1 MKHMDD
7 LFYRKK
13 KRRLTPVSLLRKAAR
28 SKRAMIGLLVGVP
41 LAAFLLFGNRG
52 IIVRVRLMQ
61 QKAELE
67 ARIRD
72 AEAETKRL
80 QAESKALDGDK
91 KAIEK
96 VAREKYGM
104 VRDGETVYKVS
115 KKP

>member
-1 MKHMDD
+1 MDN
-7 LFYRKK
+7 LFYRKQK
-13 KRRLTPVSLLRKAAR
+13 KAFDFPALLKKVARNKRVSLGIVL
-28 SKRAMIGLLVGVP
+28 GLPLV
-41 LAAFLLFGNRG
+41 LFLLFGSHGVVQR
-52 IIVRVRLMQ
+52 IRLEH

-67 ARIRD
+67 AKIRD

-104 VRDGETVYKVS
+104 VRDGETVYKVR
-115 KKP
+115 KKN